1 MKPIERVIRTVVKLP
16 CMMFFQFHDYCFC
29 CEERIV
35 GITFTWFAWCLFMR
49 FVGLRALTIRT
60 VLSLLKV
67 VIVQL
72 YKIYERNCRTWVVY
86 TQYTKHSQ
94 FLKVMDMG
102 HILTFLTKH
111 QFCVHAEYSIP
122 LLNCVYVKFVCYVL
136 FCLHAKSLKT
146 SSIPKAKYNQ
156 DTHNMCT
163 EIVRSLN
170 DKHF

>member
-1 MKPIERVIRTVVKLP
+1 
-16 CMMFFQFHDYCFC
+16 
-29 CEERIV
+29 
-35 GITFTWFAWCLFMR
+35 MR

-60 VLSLLKV
+60 VLSLLKI

-72 YKIYERNCRTWVVY
+72 YKMYERNSRTWVNIVVTY

-94 FLKVMDMG
+94 FLKVMDTG
-102 HILTFLTKH
+102 HILTFFTKY
-111 QFCVHAEYSIP
+111 QLCVHAEYSIP
-122 LLNCVYVKFVCYVL
+122 LLNCLYVIFVCYVL
-136 FCLHAKSLKT
+136 FCLHTKSLKN

-156 DTHNMCT
+156 DTHNMCI